1 MPHGDALG
9 RRAVVVVAVVV
20 GEAEAEEEGGLIM
33 A

>member
-9 RRAVVVVAVVV
+9 RRAVVVV